1 MNHVLFHII
10 LNRLLSIV
18 SLLLLIYNA
27 LTTQWKSTIL
37 STRNIKLLKN
47 VQLYRFNISRDE
59 NFVLVILE
67 GRILVIRVDNINIEG
82 CS

>member
-37 STRNIKLLKN
+37 SIRNIKLLKN

>member
-10 LNRLLSIV
+10 LIRLLSIV

-37 STRNIKLLKN
+37 SIRNIDLLKN